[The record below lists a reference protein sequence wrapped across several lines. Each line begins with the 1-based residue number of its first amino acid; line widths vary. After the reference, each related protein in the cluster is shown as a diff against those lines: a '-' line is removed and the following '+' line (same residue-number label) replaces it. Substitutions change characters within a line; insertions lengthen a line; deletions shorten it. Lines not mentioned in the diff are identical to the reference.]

1 MVFLVFEP
9 GGLGARTLQDAE
21 RVVFLREK
29 FSWAAL
35 FLGPLWLIWHALWLG
50 LVLWLVLFFALSAA
64 VVAFDLNRSLIAG
77 AIVLPSLLLAF
88 EATALRRRK
97 LIHTGLRE
105 AGVVIAEDSEIAER
119 RFFAAWEKEVAAPP
133 PQVPLA
139 AKPMPPMQ
147 PSSVLGLFP
156 EPGAGR

>member
-9 GGLGARTLQDAE
+9 GGLSARTLKDAE

-35 FLGPLWLIWHALWLG
+35 VFGPLWLLWHALWLG
-50 LVLWLVLFFALSAA
+50 LVLWLVMFCALAAA
-64 VVAFDLNRSLIAG
+64 VVTLGLSRSLIAV
-77 AIVLPSLLLAF
+77 AIFLPSLLLAF
-88 EATALRRRK
+88 EVTALRRHK
-97 LIHTGLRE
+97 LLRQGMRD
-105 AGVVIAEDSEIAER
+105 AGVVIAEDGEIAER
-119 RFFAAWEKEVAAPP
+119 RFFAAWVKEAPP
-133 PQVPLA
+133 PAPPA
-139 AKPMPPMQ
+139 AQPMPPMQ